1 MKKLLPLLLAVALAL
16 IIGIFFSY
24 RIWETPPGL
33 TIDEASIGYNAV
45 LISKTLRDE
54 TGRLLP
60 VFPLTIG
67 GRDWKQPSSV
77 YATAVMFK
85 LFGASIYNLRLVSIL
100 TAMISLMLVVLLNY
114 LLLGKKGAWISCAL
128 FLTAPVVLMHSH
140 LAQENI
146 MPIPF
151 VTTWLIGILL
161 FKKGKG
167 LKYII
172 LSGFLL
178 GMGIYSYKGMRAIV
192 PSLTI
197 VTVMYLFLT
206 ENWKSSSKSLL
217 SHLVPLLYFCLG
229 MLPFVLFM
237 PWINTHYAG
246 ALFDTQS
253 FHLQKYYDFLY
264 PYISSFDISALF
276 IKGDSTV
283 WHSTGLHG
291 VFLISTIPLFIIG
304 LVSAYRQ
311 KTLDRF
317 WIFLLAGFFISPL
330 LYGQVGSVYRFSRL
344 LVLVPFF
351 VSFCTLGFIALL
363 KVNRGNLIVSVM
375 SLFIVINFTDFI
387 RYYWYEY
394 PKYSEAYFLPTN
406 TVSDA
411 YQYLSKIARKNILT
425 PYIAFGAFSADG
437 QTGNFL
443 EAAYFDAPLKTW
455 LPGEPLPAKSIVM
468 AKLEHQDKLKT
479 IGPIIY
485 EYRFFVNEGE
495 NIIELW

>member
-1 MKKLLPLLLAVALAL
+1 MKKILPLLLAATIAL

-24 RIWETPPGL
+24 RILETPPGL

-60 VFPLTIG
+60 VFPLTID

-77 YATAVMFK
+77 YATAIIFK

-100 TAMISLMLVVLLNY
+100 TAMVSLALVVLLNY
-114 LLLGKKGAWISCAL
+114 LLLGKKGAWVSCAL
-128 FLTAPVVLMHSH
+128 FLTAPIVLMHSH

-151 VTTWLIGILL
+151 VTAWLIGILL
-161 FKKGKG
+161 FKKGRG

-172 LSGFLL
+172 LSGLLL

-197 VTVMYLFLT
+197 VTAIYLLLT
-206 ENWKSSSKSLL
+206 ENWKSSSKSFL
-217 SHLVPLLYFCLG
+217 SHLIPMIFFCFG
-229 MLPFVLFM
+229 MLPFILIM
-237 PWINTHYAG
+237 PWINAHYAG

-253 FHLQKYYDFLY
+253 FHIQKYYDFLY
-264 PYISSFDISALF
+264 PYISSFDVSALF
-276 IKGDSTV
+276 IKGDTTV

-291 VFLISTIPLFIIG
+291 VFLISTLPIFIIG
-304 LVSAYRQ
+304 LFSAYRQ
-311 KTLDRF
+311 KIYDHF
-317 WIFLLAGFFISPL
+317 WIFLLAGFFLSPL
-330 LYGQVGSVYRFSRL
+330 LFGQVGSVYRFSRL

-351 VSFCTLGFIALL
+351 VSFCTLGLIALS
-363 KVNRGNLIVSVM
+363 KVSRGKFIVSVM
-375 SLFIVINFTDFI
+375 ALFIVYNYVDFI

-394 PKYSEAYFLPTN
+394 PKYSEAYFLPSN
-406 TVSDA
+406 TVGDA
-411 YQYLSKIARKNILT
+411 YLYLSRVARKNNLT
-425 PYIAFGAFSADG
+425 PYIASGTFSADG
-437 QTGNFL
+437 HTGNFL

-455 LPGEPLPAKSIVM
+455 LPEQPLPVKSIVM
-468 AKLEHQDKLKT
+468 AKLGHQDKLKT
-479 IGPIIY
+479 IGPVIY

-495 NIIELW
+495 NIIEL